1 MDSPAQAYPNQ
12 DLLVETDWLEEHLED
27 ENLVIVDCE
36 LQDSF
41 RRAYRRAHI
50 PGAVSIQT
58 PHWHDPNNLNLV
70 MSLEQFAR
78 EMSSLGIGDDT
89 LVITYCCHRSLYATR
104 LWFVLNLYG
113 HDNVKVLNGGWN
125 KWIQEGRPI
134 TNKVYSNPPKTF
146 TPRVNESIRRRA
158 DYIKESLGNSDVVI
172 LDVRRP
178 PAYRG
183 DPSYKWTVP
192 LPEYYVG
199 PYQTKDKDK
208 APPMVAVTMPF
219 PPTKR
224 QGHIPGAINLPANY
238 VNNYDA
244 LEDAVWTFRPA
255 DELRQ
260 MFQEAGITPDKEI
273 IPHCEHGT
281 RSSQCVFALKLL
293 GYERV
298 RLFDGGWM
306 EWGNREDT
314 PIEN

>member
-1 MDSPAQAYPNQ
+1 MGNSAQAYPNQ

-58 PHWHDPNNLNLV
+58 PHWHDPDDLNLV
-70 MSLEQFAR
+70 MSPEQFAR
-78 EMSSLGIGDDT
+78 EMSNLGIGDDT
-89 LVITYCCHRSLYATR
+89 LVITYCCQRSLYATR

-134 TNKVYSNPPKTF
+134 TNKVFSNPPKTF

-158 DYIKESLGNSDVVI
+158 DYIKESLGNSDVIVV
-172 LDVRRP
+172 DVRHDVE
-178 PAYRG
+178 YHG
-183 DPSYKWTVP
+183 GSSYMPTVP
-192 LPEYYVG
+192 LPEYYRG
-199 PYQTKDKDK
+199 PYQRK
-208 APPMVAVTMPF
+208 APPPVPATLPF

-224 QGHIPGAINLPANY
+224 HGHVPGAINLEANFQ
-238 VNNYDA
+238 VNFKIMEA
-244 LEDAVWTFRPA
+244 EPWVFKPA

-260 MFQEAGITPDKEI
+260 MFQDAGITPDKEI
-273 IPHCEHGT
+273 IPYCEHGV
-281 RSSQCVFALKLL
+281 RSSQCLFTLRLM
-293 GYERV
+293 GYDKA